1 VVGMTI
7 SHCEINEKLGEDGMR
22 VVHRAVDAELD
33 RTLAL
38 RFLSPHLLEGAK
50 AAVALNHPGI
60 IHISK
65 VLDFSLAKVTA
76 GPALTISMTQAGGG
90 SGE

>member
-1 VVGMTI
+1 MVGKTI
-7 SHCEINEKLGEDGMR
+7 SHCEITEKLGEGGMG
-22 VVHRAVDAELD
+22 VVYRAVDAELD
-33 RTLAL
+33 RTVAVK
-38 RFLSPHLLEGAK
+38 FLSPHLLEGAK

-60 IHISK
+60 IHILK

-76 GPALTISMTQAGGG
+76 GPALTISMTQAVGG